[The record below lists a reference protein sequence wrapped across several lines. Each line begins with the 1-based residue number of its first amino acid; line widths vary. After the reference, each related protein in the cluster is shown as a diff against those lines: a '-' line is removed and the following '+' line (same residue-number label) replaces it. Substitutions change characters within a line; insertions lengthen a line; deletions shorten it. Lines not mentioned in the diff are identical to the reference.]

1 MEQSGVLTKIVAGG
15 VAGVSETLV
24 TYPAEYVKT
33 RRQLYFKATANA
45 ATAKASPPPSSL
57 AIIRDT
63 VRTSGVRGIYSGVQ
77 ALAASNAAKSG
88 IRFLAFETTR
98 SKLDALSGSESPA
111 SGGPGS
117 GRKPRAAWINVVSG
131 LSAGVAESIAVV
143 TPGEAIK
150 TKMIHAA
157 AAATSSSSPSSSAAG
172 SASSQL
178 ANRGLISAVRIL
190 IREEGIRGLWSGLTP
205 VLCKQGT
212 NSAVRFTTF
221 AMLQERVAAR
231 WPQLEGG
238 VGSTLVLGGVSGV
251 FTVYA
256 SMPFDNIK
264 TRMQSVQSADARYAG
279 MVDCAARILRSDGV
293 FAFWRGTS
301 PRLVRLTLSSG
312 ITFTVYDQVVRLMK
326 SSQTERKAS
335 DLQRL

>member
-33 RRQLYFKATANA
+33 RRQLHFKSTTNATTSNPN
-45 ATAKASPPPSSL
+45 PPPSSL

-63 VRTSGVRGIYSGVQ
+63 IRTTGVRGIYFGVQ

-98 SKLDALSGSESPA
+98 SKLDAVSGSESPA
-111 SGGPGS
+111 SGPGK
-117 GRKPRAAWINVVSG
+117 KPRAAWINVVSG

-143 TPGEAIK
+143 TPGEAVK

-157 AAATSSSSPSSSAAG
+157 ATSSSSSSAG
-172 SASSQL
+172 SRFAS
-178 ANRGLISAVRIL
+178 RGLVSAVRTL
-190 IREEGIRGLWSGLTP
+190 LREEGIRGLWSGLTP

-238 VGSTLVLGGVSGV
+238 VGSSLVLGGVSGV

-256 SMPFDNIK
+256 SMPIDNIK
-264 TRMQSVQSADARYAG
+264 TRMQSVQSAEARYTG
-279 MVDCAARILRSDGV
+279 MVDCAARILKSDGG

-326 SSQTERKAS
+326 SAQADRKAS